1 MDRASERA
9 ACLFEIHPGLFEIH
23 PGLFEIGT
31 GSRANRAVHLLKNI
45 QHLLKFKPLAIR
57 YGVQRQRRDDW

>member
-9 ACLFEIHPGLFEIH
+9 ACLFEIH

-57 YGVQRQRRDDW
+57 YGAAEAAT